1 MRNNTGF
8 RGIRRGMVKHGEQL
22 SAGFTLIE
30 LLIAIAIIGI
40 LTALAI
46 PSYQSYTR
54 KAHYT
59 EIIQAST
66 PFKIGVEECY
76 QFGGDLQNCYASKDG
91 VPDNIET
98 GSGVGLVDSIIVS
111 NGGIITIT
119 PLNLYGIKA
128 SDTYIL
134 TPELK
139 NSQLVWTRHGGGVA
153 SGYAK

>member
-1 MRNNTGF
+1 MRTN
-8 RGIRRGMVKHGEQL
+8 Q
-22 SAGFTLIE
+22 AGFTLIE
-30 LLIAIAIIGI
+30 LLIAIAIVGI

-59 EIIQAST
+59 EVIQAST

-76 QFGGDLQNCYASKDG
+76 QFGGDLQNCYAGKDG
-91 VPDNIET
+91 VPNNIET

>member
-1 MRNNTGF
+1 MHNSTGP
-8 RGIRRGMVKHGEQL
+8 GEQL
-22 SAGFTLIE
+22 AAGFTLIE

-54 KAHYT
+54 KAQYT

-76 QFGGDLQNCYASKDG
+76 QFGGDLQKCYAGKDG
-91 VPDNIET
+91 VPNNIDI

-111 NGGIITIT
+111 NGGVITIT
-119 PLNLYGIKA
+119 PHNLHGIKD

-134 TPELK
+134 TPTLQ
-139 NSQLVWTRHGGGVA
+139 NNQLSWSSSGGGVT

>member
-1 MRNNTGF
+1 MRTN
-8 RGIRRGMVKHGEQL
+8 Q
-22 SAGFTLIE
+22 AGFTLIE
-30 LLIAIAIIGI
+30 LLIAIAIVGI

-46 PSYQSYTR
+46 PSYQSHTR

-59 EIIQAST
+59 EVIQAST

-76 QFGGDLQNCYASKDG
+76 QFGGDLQNCYAGKDG
-91 VPDNIET
+91 VPNNIET

-139 NSQLVWTRHGGGVA
+139 NNQLVWARSGGGVA